1 MGGQLQLCVWGKTTV
16 TKWQW
21 WRLTENLTGFCYAW
35 GQVDI
40 WLICDKKSHL
50 SHRPQNWEQLYC
62 WFGGLLTGHDENSPI
77 EKAPFIF
84 KSVWEWLQSGPNNS
98 TRKPTT
104 HGAYAL
110 TMPICGLLT
119 WTSWNQG
126 WAQPCSRAL
135 SFVNSSCCWSGQ
147 AGEREVFT
155 NYYEPLLIGGWHV

>member
-1 MGGQLQLCVWGKTTV
+1 MGGRLQLCVWGKTTV

-21 WRLTENLTGFCYAW
+21 RRLTENLTEFCYAR

-50 SHRPQNWEQLYC
+50 SHHPQNWEQLYH

-84 KSVWEWLQSGPNNS
+84 KSVWEGLQSGPNNS

-104 HGAYAL
+104 HRAYAL

-126 WAQPCSRAL
+126 WAQPCLRAL
-135 SFVNSSCCWSGQ
+135 RESGVLWIHPVVEVDKL
-147 AGEREVFT
+147 ERERYSLT
-155 NYYEPLLIGGWHV
+155 IMSPSW